1 MSHPRASSTTELEAV
16 DVTDDGGTALKT
28 IDREEPYLSGHYPGN
43 PIYPG
48 VFLFDLCEKLASSC
62 PAIPRPFD
70 RLDSLRFFAPAL
82 PGDRVR
88 IELTL
93 RRSAAGTVIGA
104 AFLGRSTVEDQ
115 QKLFT
120 VRMSYA

>member
-1 MSHPRASSTTELEAV
+1 MSHPRASSTTALDSV
-16 DVTDDGGTALKT
+16 DLTDEGATAFKT
-28 IDREEPYLSGHYPGN
+28 IGQQEPYLSGHYPGN

-62 PAIPRPFD
+62 AMIPRPFD
-70 RLDSLRFFAPAL
+70 RLDSLRFFSPAL
-82 PGDRVR
+82 PGSEVR

-93 RRSAAGTVIGA
+93 RRSPEGNVIGA
-104 AFLGRSTVEDQ
+104 AFLGRSNAEDQ